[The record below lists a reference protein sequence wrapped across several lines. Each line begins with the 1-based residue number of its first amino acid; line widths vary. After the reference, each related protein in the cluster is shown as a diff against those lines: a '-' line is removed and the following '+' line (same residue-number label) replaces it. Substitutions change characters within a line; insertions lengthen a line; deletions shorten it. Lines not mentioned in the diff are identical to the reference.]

1 MPRTTPKKKAA
12 GFPPAAFVDS
22 SVSQG
27 YETAAQAGAP
37 MFQRQVAQ
45 VVRIA

>member
-12 GFPPAAFVDS
+12 GFPPAAFVDLRFRK
-22 SVSQG
+22 G